1 MGRLPSVSAFM
12 VTFSTKFNLIII
24 CTIPGLIT
32 MATQYKTITVTPLG
46 HFVGAEVSGVDIA
59 EGLSEQQF
67 LEVRQAF
74 VTHGV
79 IFIRNQNITPDQHIS
94 FSERWGE
101 ISVNRFFQA
110 VESHPVI
117 AEVRK
122 EAHQTSNIG
131 SSWHTDHS
139 YDQLPAMGSILYAR
153 TVPKLGGDTLFSSMY
168 AAYEHLSDGMKN
180 TLHRMRAEHSS
191 RHAFSEAAYVGV
203 GDVEGRLSN
212 TAEATQ
218 DAVHPVIIKHPLSGK
233 PALYV
238 NGEFTVKFEGWSKEE
253 SQPLLDYLYSHA
265 YKNEFTCRFK
275 WTQGS
280 LAIWDNRATQHCA
293 LNDYDGEQRLMH
305 RITISGECL
314 EPSSSELKCG

>member
-1 MGRLPSVSAFM
+1 M
-12 VTFSTKFNLIII
+12 V
-24 CTIPGLIT
+24 
-32 MATQYKTITVTPLG
+32 TQYKPIKVTPLSR
-46 HFVGAEVSGVDIA
+46 FVGAEVSGVEIA
-59 EGLSEQQF
+59 RGLSDQQF
-67 LEVRQAF
+67 LELRQAF
-74 VTHGV
+74 VKHSV
-79 IFIRNQNITPDQHIS
+79 IFIRNQNITPDEHIE
-94 FSERWGE
+94 FAKRWGE

-110 VESHPVI
+110 VDSHPVI

-122 EAHQTSNIG
+122 EAHQKLNIG
-131 SSWHTDHS
+131 STWHTDHS
-139 YDQLPAMGSILYAR
+139 YDQVPAMGSILYAR
-153 TVPKLGGDTLFSSMY
+153 VVPKLGGDTLFSSMY

-180 TLHRMRAEHSS
+180 TLLRMRAEHSS
-191 RHAFSEAAYVGV
+191 RHAFGEAAYIGL
-203 GDVEGRLSN
+203 DEVEDRLSN
-212 TAEATQ
+212 AAEATQ

-233 PALYV
+233 SALYV

-305 RITISGECL
+305 RITISGGCL
-314 EPSSSELKCG
+314 EPSRS